1 MFTYFVL
8 SLKRKISAIRLVE
21 TEWIFLIFLITAV
34 QISIINDRVSTA
46 KIQLNDD
53 HYATITVT
61 YASTLGKSEQSPSTS
76 EGFYDQLNSLTSE
89 HKNNNHLLLVIGD
102 FNSKTGSAYPRF
114 SESMGKSGKGISNSN
129 GEHLLE
135 YAMQNNLVLTNTLF
149 PHKMGHKT
157 TWTSHERVKDH
168 LSSDGTSRRNPYRN
182 QIGYIICKNMHKTLL
197 QQLRSCGGT
206 RTKTDHKLVKA
217 TFKLDWWRIKQK
229 YKPSERVNIEKLK
242 EPTTRQLYAS
252 ELNEK
257 LRRVAYQICLRM
269 KPGKQ
274 LQKSA
279 KKLPKEY

>member
-1 MFTYFVL
+1 
-8 SLKRKISAIRLVE
+8 
-21 TEWIFLIFLITAV
+21 
-34 QISIINDRVSTA
+34 
-46 KIQLNDD
+46 
-53 HYATITVT
+53 
-61 YASTLGKSEQSPSTS
+61 
-76 EGFYDQLNSLTSE
+76 
-89 HKNNNHLLLVIGD
+89 
-102 FNSKTGSAYPRF
+102 
-114 SESMGKSGKGISNSN
+114 MGKSGKGISNSN

-197 QQLRSCGGT
+197 QQSRSCGGT

-257 LRRVAYQICLRM
+257 LR
-269 KPGKQ
+269 
-274 LQKSA
+274 
-279 KKLPKEY
+279 